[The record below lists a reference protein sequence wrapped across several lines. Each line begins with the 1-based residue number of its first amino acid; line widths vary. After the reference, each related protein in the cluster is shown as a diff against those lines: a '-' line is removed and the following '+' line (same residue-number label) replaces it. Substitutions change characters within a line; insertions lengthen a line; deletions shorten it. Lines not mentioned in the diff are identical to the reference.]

1 MLDNGLTV
9 VFEPRHTTRAVA
21 FQVWVRAGSADER
34 PDQLGLAHLHEH
46 MLFKGTA
53 RRAPGEL
60 AREVEAHGGRI
71 NAWTSYDQTVFHVV
85 IASRFARLGLDILAD
100 AVRGSSFDAGE
111 LVREIEV
118 VCEEI
123 KRNDDLPA
131 RRASRQFFEAA
142 YAQHPYGRPV
152 IGTAASVRGFTRE
165 QVLEF
170 YARHYTPR
178 NLVLSV
184 AGDFDESQLREW
196 VDEFWGG
203 DWGQPCS
210 EPVRRPVEP
219 ERTAPRV
226 CLREDGAKEAWL
238 HLGFSIPDISHPD
251 VPALNVLALL
261 TGLGERSRVIREWK
275 HKRGLVRALES
286 SAYTPLDPGLFS
298 LRFTL
303 APDTLVEALAEEL
316 RVLGRLRAELVPTE
330 ELLLLQTHFEARAV
344 QQREEVQ
351 ELARRLGYYQFMQ
364 GGLEAEARYQE
375 AIARLTPER
384 LQEVAE
390 HYLRFDRAILTGL
403 LPERRGFP
411 AAKAETLLMRAARE
425 CTPLAR
431 APVSQ
436 LGKPA
441 PSTRPL
447 PWKTAVTARA
457 VVEARLPSGARVLV
471 QQTRAVP
478 LVAMRAAFPGGVRYE
493 TAETNGLTALLC
505 RCLTRGTATR
515 DAEAI
520 AQQITTMAGSLQG
533 AQGRNLVELRGEF
546 LSRHF
551 QPAFRLFADCLR
563 APLFS
568 EHAVTR
574 ERENMS
580 RELGVREGNPEGR
593 VFDAL
598 ASTLYRTHPYRLP
611 VLGARTAVERLGPEM
626 LRAWH
631 AAYMTPAQMVLS
643 VVGDVCADEVLAQ
656 AHELFGEAPA
666 GMAAPPSVAPE
677 ALPESPR
684 EHRQVLAR
692 ALTHLALGFH
702 GARVTDSWRHPLK
715 VLSTL
720 LSGQGGRLFH
730 ELRDTRAL
738 AYSVNSHSVEGVD
751 PGYFAISLGTS
762 PEKATSALA
771 VIRSELERVRDER
784 VSEKELERAHQHLI
798 GVHELG
804 LQRNAARAAML
815 AMDGCLGV
823 GQENFQHYAQR
834 VSEVTA
840 EHVRDVA
847 QRVIDF
853 ERSSLAMMGP

>member
-1 MLDNGLTV
+1 
-9 VFEPRHTTRAVA
+9 
-21 FQVWVRAGSADER
+21 
-34 PDQLGLAHLHEH
+34 

-53 RRAPGEL
+53 RRAPGEI
-60 AREVEAHGGRI
+60 ARTVEAHGGRI

-85 IASRFARLGLDILAD
+85 IASRFGRLGLDILAD
-100 AVRGSSFDAGE
+100 AVRGSAFDAGE
-111 LVREIEV
+111 LAREIEV

-131 RRASRQFFEAA
+131 RRASRQFFSTA
-142 YAQHPYGRPV
+142 YARHPYGLPV

-178 NLVLSV
+178 NLVLSA
-184 AGDFDESQLREW
+184 AGDFDESQLRAW
-196 VDEFWGG
+196 VDEFFGG
-203 DWGQPCS
+203 DWGHPCS

-219 ERTAPRV
+219 ERTRPRV

-261 TGLGERSRVIREWK
+261 TGLGERSRVIREHK

-298 LRFTL
+298 LRLTL
-303 APDTLVEALAEEL
+303 TPATLVEALTEEL
-316 RVLGRLRAELVPTE
+316 RVLGRLRAERVPTE
-330 ELLLLQTHFEARAV
+330 ELTLLQTHFEARTA
-344 QQREEVQ
+344 QQSEEVQ

-364 GGLEAEARYQE
+364 GGLEAEARYQD
-375 AIARLTPER
+375 AIAQLTPER
-384 LQEVAE
+384 LREVAE
-390 HYLRFDRAILTGL
+390 CYLRFDRAILTGL
-403 LPERRGFP
+403 LPEGSGFS
-411 AAKAETLLMRAARE
+411 AEEAETLLLRAARG
-425 CTPLAR
+425 CAPWSR

-436 LGKPA
+436 IGKAEPSPRPA
-441 PSTRPL
+441 PLKSTV
-447 PWKTAVTARA
+447 AARA

-471 QQTRAVP
+471 QETRAVP
-478 LVAMRAAFPGGVRYE
+478 HFAMRAAFPGGVRYE
-493 TAETNGLTALLC
+493 TSETNGLTALLC
-505 RCLTRGTATR
+505 RCLIRGTATR
-515 DAEAI
+515 DGDSI
-520 AQQITTMAGSLQG
+520 AQQVTAMAGSLRG

-551 QPAFRLFADCLR
+551 RPAFRLFADCLR
-563 APLFS
+563 TSRFP
-568 EHAVTR
+568 ERVVTR

-580 RELGVREGNPEGR
+580 RELVAREGNPEGR

-611 VLGARTAVERLGPEM
+611 ILGARTAVERLSPET

-643 VVGDVCADEVLAQ
+643 VVGDICADEVLAQ

-666 GMAAPPSVAPE
+666 GMAAPPSVEPE
-677 ALPESPR
+677 PPPESPR
-684 EHRQVLAR
+684 ESRQVLAR

-702 GARVTDSWRHPLK
+702 GARVTDSWRHALK

-730 ELRDTRAL
+730 ELRDTRAM
-738 AYSVNSHSVEGVD
+738 AYSVNSYSVEGVD
-751 PGYFAISLGTS
+751 PGYFAVSLGTS
-762 PEKATSALA
+762 PEKTTAALA

-823 GQENFQHYAQR
+823 GQENLQHYAQR
-834 VSEVTA
+834 ISEVTA
-840 EHVRDVA
+840 EDVRDVA

-853 ERSSLAMMGP
+853 ERSALAVIGP